1 MSTSFK
7 FKGNKELMEKVLVKE
22 MVRVRGGDRS
32 ELVVVSAV
40 VVLVVVDWWFW
51 LRYSRH
57 RRLW

>member
-32 ELVVVSAV
+32 ELVVVLVV

-51 LRYSRH
+51 LRHSRH